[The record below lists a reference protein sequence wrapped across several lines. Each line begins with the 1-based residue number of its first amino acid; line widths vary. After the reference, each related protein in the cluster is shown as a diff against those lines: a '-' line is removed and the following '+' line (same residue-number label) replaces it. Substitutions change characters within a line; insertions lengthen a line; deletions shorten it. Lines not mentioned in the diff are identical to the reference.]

1 MQLRWEAYILGPLS
15 GDHWFI
21 YVWDNCDRP
30 MAESQDRT
38 LNIMMYDLDE
48 EATKIFWKSNGKN
61 DKEKKTSM
69 MRTTITRIV
78 AIVLGINKNNVNNN
92 NNNNRKKKLS
102 ISQLWELLPGA
113 KVHDFLFDPCGY
125 SLNGLLFDAYV
136 TIHVTPEDSF
146 SYASFET
153 NVRTESM

>member
-1 MQLRWEAYILGPLS
+1 
-15 GDHWFI
+15 
-21 YVWDNCDRP
+21 
-30 MAESQDRT
+30 
-38 LNIMMYDLDE
+38 MMYDLDE

-61 DKEKKTSM
+61 YKEKKNVDDENNNNKNCCDST
-69 MRTTITRIV
+69 
-78 AIVLGINKNNVNNN
+78 GINKNNVNNN
-92 NNNNRKKKLS
+92 NNNNRKKKKLS

-153 NVRTESM
+153 NVRTESYVTLVKSVIL